1 MAATPAAFRKSRR
14 EVVMM
19 PDYTF
24 RFTIGSRQEPQR
36 HRDTKVWRLNEKE
49 QSKSSRQ
56 TFVSLCLCG
65 SLLIVRTGPLGP
77 ADTRFS
83 DGHKQAWL
91 LRDRAEC
98 VAGSRSGADMAR
110 TYLRSRRPL
119 R

>member
-1 MAATPAAFRKSRR
+1 MAAAPAAFRKSRR

-36 HRDTKVWRLNEKE
+36 H
-49 QSKSSRQ
+49 
-56 TFVSLCLCG
+56 
-65 SLLIVRTGPLGP
+65 LLTIRTGPLGP
-77 ADTRFS
+77 AGTRFS

-91 LRDRAEC
+91 LPDRAEC
-98 VAGSRSGADMAR
+98 VAGSRSGVDMAR
-110 TYLRSRRPL
+110 SCLSSALPLRSATQQARRHRPDL